1 MSLSFSTAGDPS
13 KPAILFQHGF
23 LSSNLQWAPNWP
35 ELSEHF
41 HLVGVELLGHGESAA
56 PTEQADYECTAYMEA
71 YERIRRELG
80 IAQWVACG
88 QSFGAGL
95 MIRYAEAHPEAVT
108 GLVITNS
115 RSALSAAL
123 ADSRL
128 SRPLEEWE
136 QLDVRSLP
144 FHPVHGKRLAPE
156 LRDRMVEAADA
167 VPARALWGATQ
178 VTGPSLFCRD
188 VLAALDL
195 PRLLIN
201 GKWEKSFQPDRD
213 YVVSNFPDVSVVD
226 LDGGHSVNMDA
237 PDAFNASLTEFVLRQ
252 NAL

>member
-1 MSLSFSTAGDPS
+1 MSLSFATAGDPS
-13 KPAILFQHGF
+13 NPAILFQHGF
-23 LSSNLQWAPNWP
+23 LSSNLQWALNWP
-35 ELSEHF
+35 ELSARF
-41 HLVGVELLGHGESAA
+41 YLIGVELRGHGGSSA
-56 PTEQADYECTAYMEA
+56 PTDPAGYECAAYMSE
-71 YERIRRELG
+71 YERIRLELG
-80 IAQWVACG
+80 VDRWVACG

-95 MIRYAEAHPEAVT
+95 MIRYAEAHPDSVC
-108 GLVITNS
+108 GLAITNS
-115 RSALSAAL
+115 RSALSEAL

-128 SRPLEEWE
+128 SRSLVEWE
-136 QLDVRSLP
+136 QVDARSLP
-144 FHPVHGKRLAPE
+144 FHPVHGKRLAPY
-156 LRDRMVEAADA
+156 LKDRMVAAADA

-178 VTGPSLFCRD
+178 VTGPSLYCRE